1 MPTAPQAKL
10 TTSDHSF
17 LLRPRRHDVVD
28 AGVGDRLAQMLAES
42 AAHVDRQSSHSHR
55 MSEKVDVFLQIA
67 IGHLAD
73 RNTVSAATGMPNSGF
88 M

>member
-1 MPTAPQAKL
+1 
-10 TTSDHSF
+10 
-17 LLRPRRHDVVD
+17 
-28 AGVGDRLAQMLAES
+28 MLAES